1 MNAKKTLLILGG
13 GLAGAA
19 IIRYVYR
26 NLLLAKDWD
35 YSVDQFR
42 LVEVIPNL
50 KANMYFTIINKSN
63 FKALVKDI
71 KIDVFTKGKKIGE
84 IRQPKLI
91 EINAD
96 GNTPLYVS
104 ISGNMQSL
112 FDNWRE
118 ITAQIIL
125 KKDVELDFIGSMKAK
140 TPFGWSTIEIEF
152 SNTGKKL
159 YELSQEE

>member
-1 MNAKKTLLILGG
+1 
-13 GLAGAA
+13 
-19 IIRYVYR
+19 
-26 NLLLAKDWD
+26 
-35 YSVDQFR
+35 
-42 LVEVIPNL
+42 
-50 KANMYFTIINKSN
+50 MYFTIINKSN
-63 FKALVKDI
+63 FKAFVKDI
-71 KIDVFTKGKKIGE
+71 SIDVFTKGKKIGE

-91 EINAD
+91 EIKAD
-96 GNTPLYVS
+96 GSTPLFVS
-104 ISGNMQSL
+104 ISGNLKTL

-140 TPFGWSTIEIEF
+140 TPFGWSTIKIAF

>member
-1 MNAKKTLLILGG
+1 MNAKKTLLIIGG

-19 IIRYVYR
+19 IVRYIYR
-26 NLLLAKDWD
+26 NVLLAKDWD

-42 LVEVIPNL
+42 LVEVTPDL

-63 FKALVKDI
+63 FKAFVKDI
-71 KIDVFTKGKKIGE
+71 SIDVFTKGKKIGE

-91 EINAD
+91 EVKAD
-96 GNTPLYVS
+96 GSTPLFVS
-104 ISGNMQSL
+104 ISGNLKAL

-125 KKDVELDFIGSMKAK
+125 KKDVELDFIGDMKAK
-140 TPFGWSTIEIEF
+140 TPFGWSTIKIAF